1 MSRKATEDLSR
12 RPIKELVQSV
22 TVGDKK
28 FPFVKFFGL
37 SPEAKLMITSFTRL
51 ADSVLLRQLWVENG
65 RKALTK
71 IEQREEPKKF
81 LSIEDIVECVWTPSK
96 EELQR
101 LKQRFLSGDISF
113 KEVDRLLK
121 VFNQRYADL
130 GKELRLIISNQ
141 NGAQAHNLDEVINQH
156 IEKIQ
161 KYNELHNCIKAA
173 EIIQNF
179 KIALGLK
186 GDFRDV
192 EVLYN
197 QVCST

>member
-1 MSRKATEDLSR
+1 MEDASR
-12 RPIKELVQSV
+12 RPVQDLVQSV

-28 FPFVKFFGL
+28 LPFVKFFGL
-37 SPEAKLMITSFTRL
+37 SSEATSMITSFTRL

-71 IEQREEPKKF
+71 IGQRGEPKNS
-81 LSIEDIVECVWTPSK
+81 LSIEDIVEFVWTPSK

-101 LKQRFLSGDISF
+101 LKQSFLSGDISF

-121 VFNQRYADL
+121 VFNQRYRDL
-130 GKELRLIISNQ
+130 GKEMKLITSSH
-141 NGAQAHNLDEVINQH
+141 NGAQVHALDEVINQH

-161 KYNELHNCIKAA
+161 KYNKLHNCIKAA
-173 EIIQNF
+173 EIILNF
-179 KIALGLK
+179 KIALGLS

-197 QVCST
+197 QVCSTSRI